1 MADPQS
7 YRPKTSDIPAQP
19 GVYRFIDAEDR
30 VIYVGKAKSLRSRL
44 VNYFQPPEKLHPRTR
59 TMVFTAVR
67 VVWVVVANERAALT
81 LEYQWIK
88 EFSPRFNVIFR
99 DDKSYPYL
107 AVTASEEYPRLL
119 GTRAAHKKGDKYYG
133 PYTKGSI
140 RDSVDLLL
148 KVFPVR
154 SCSKGVF
161 HQAQRSGRPCLNG
174 YIDRCIAPCVGRAD
188 AEEHRALVDEL
199 IAFLDSDGSALI
211 AQKTAQMYAAAK
223 AQNYEQ
229 AARLRDEA
237 TALKTLAEKN
247 AVVLDSS
254 VDADIFG
261 LDFDELEASVQ
272 VFYVRGGRIRGQRG
286 WVSEIEDVSEH
297 QLLEDVLVHV
307 YGDGAAAAHA
317 HDLSASGI
325 GVTHESES
333 SAAGRARAKTAPR
346 YVDDVEHTETD
357 AIPREIWLPANPHN
371 RPVLEQWLSEL
382 RGGAVRI
389 KVPQRGQKA
398 QLMSTVHVNAAQ
410 ALQRHKLARS
420 GDLTVRSQALEE
432 LREGLG
438 LNRAPLRIEC
448 FDISHTQGTNQ
459 VASMVV
465 FEDGLA
471 KKADYRKFII
481 RGENGEGATDDT
493 AAMTE
498 VLTRR
503 LSRLAAGARPDDASD
518 DEPLTGGQG
527 GAASAKRAGVRSD
540 ALGRD
545 EDGARGQGQSGVLR
559 QERWAGRQADA
570 GDGYSERS
578 GSADAGGGSCD
589 PAHSAAELSA
599 TVQAGRSTLTQVDSS
614 PLMQAGSAPLT
625 QAGRSQL
632 MQTGNSSLRQS
643 GALSPDDASNT
654 IRRFAYRP
662 DLIVVDGGLP
672 QVNAAQRVIDSL
684 GADVAVIGLAK
695 RLEEVWLPGEEFP
708 LILPR
713 QSAALHLLQFV
724 RDESHR
730 FAITFHRK
738 KRSKAMVRSAL
749 DAVPGLGPSKQKAL
763 LKRFGSLTRIKA
775 ASFEELCTVA
785 GIGPKMARTILATF
799 SPEQPAFAQT
809 PVSFEASASGVSFE
823 PSASGA
829 SSEALASDASS
840 DPSASLENPASS
852 TPDPA
857 SPLSAISAAPVDPER
872 AK

>member
-19 GVYRFIDAEDR
+19 GVYRFIDADDR

-67 VVWVVVANERAALT
+67 VVWVVVANESAALT

-107 AVTASEEYPRLL
+107 AVTTSEEFPRLL
-119 GTRAAHKKGDKYYG
+119 GTRAAHKKGNKYYG

-174 YIDRCIAPCVGRAD
+174 YIDRCVAPCVGRVSA
-188 AEEHRALVDEL
+188 AEHRELVGDL
-199 IAFLDSDGSALI
+199 ISFLDSDGSALI
-211 AQKTAQMYAAAK
+211 AQKTAQMLEAARAEK
-223 AQNYEQ
+223 FEQ

-237 TALKTLAEKN
+237 TALKALAQKN

-261 LDFDELEASVQ
+261 LAFDELEASVQ

-286 WVSEIEDVSEH
+286 WVSEIDDTSES
-297 QLLEDVLVHV
+297 QILEDLLVHV

-317 HDLSASGI
+317 HDVSASGI
-325 GVTHESES
+325 GITHEKVAHEDASP
-333 SAAGRARAKTAPR
+333 SAVRAPAKVAPR
-346 YVDDVEHTETD
+346 YVDDVAHTETD
-357 AIPREIWLPANPHN
+357 VIPREIWLPAPPSG
-371 RPVLEQWLSEL
+371 RVALEQWLSDL
-382 RGGAVRI
+382 RGGVVRI

-398 QLMSTVHVNAAQ
+398 QLMATVHTNAAQ

-432 LREGLG
+432 LRDGLG
-438 LNRAPLRIEC
+438 MERAPLRIEC
-448 FDISHTQGTNQ
+448 FDISHTQGTYQ

-471 KKADYRKFII
+471 KKSDYRSFII

-493 AAMTE
+493 AAMAE

-503 LSRLAAGARPDDASD
+503 LSRL
-518 DEPLTGGQG
+518 T
-527 GAASAKRAGVRSD
+527 AGVADTSTGADDGHDRDGERSSSGMG
-540 ALGRD
+540 AVGSCGERRD
-545 EDGARGQGQSGVLR
+545 DGA
-559 QERWAGRQADA
+559 
-570 GDGYSERS
+570 GDTG
-578 GSADAGGGSCD
+578 
-589 PAHSAAELSA
+589 AELDDSLENNNSP
-599 TVQAGRSTLTQVDSS
+599 QDSPEDSRNSTYDSTANEGHY
-614 PLMQAGSAPLT
+614 QREAH
-625 QAGRSQL
+625 
-632 MQTGNSSLRQS
+632 S
-643 GALSPDDASNT
+643 GALTADDASNAVH
-654 IRRFAYRP
+654 RFAYRP

-672 QVNAAQRVIDSL
+672 QVNAAQRVIDAL
-684 GADVAVIGLAK
+684 GVDVYVIGLAK
-695 RLEEVWLPGEEFP
+695 RLEEVWVPGEEFP

-749 DAVPGLGPSKQKAL
+749 DAVPGLGPTKQKAL
-763 LKRFGSLTRIKA
+763 LKKFGSLARIKA
-775 ASFEELCTVA
+775 ASFEQLCGVP
-785 GIGPKMARTILATF
+785 GIGPAMARTILATF
-799 SPEQPAFAQT
+799 PPEGAPENGAPGETGAETATEAAAKSPQ
-809 PVSFEASASGVSFE
+809 
-823 PSASGA
+823 GA
-829 SSEALASDASS
+829 SSRDGQGSDM
-840 DPSASLENPASS
+840 
-852 TPDPA
+852 
-857 SPLSAISAAPVDPER
+857 R
-872 AK
+872 Q

>member
-30 VIYVGKAKSLRSRL
+30 VIYVGKAKSLRARL

-67 VVWVVVANERAALT
+67 VVWVVVANESAALT

-107 AVTASEEYPRLL
+107 AVTTSEEFPRLL

-154 SCSKGVF
+154 SCTKGVF
-161 HQAQRSGRPCLNG
+161 NQARRSGRPCLNG
-174 YIDRCIAPCVGRAD
+174 YIDRCVAPCVGRVNA
-188 AEEHRALVDEL
+188 AEHRELVNEL
-199 IAFLDSDGSALI
+199 ISFLDSDGSELI
-211 AQKTAQMYAAAK
+211 AQKTEQMQAAA
-223 AQNYEQ
+223 ATENFEQ
-229 AARLRDEA
+229 AARLRDESVVLK
-237 TALKTLAEKN
+237 ALAQKN
-247 AVVLDSS
+247 AVVMEAT
-254 VDADIFG
+254 VDADVFG

-286 WVSEIEDVSEH
+286 WVSEIEDTSAA
-297 QLLEDVLVHV
+297 QLLEELLVHV

-317 HDLSASGI
+317 HDLAAYEMKSGHSSQEPSTEAHRGAETRASRR
-325 GVTHESES
+325 H
-333 SAAGRARAKTAPR
+333 KTAPR
-346 YVDDVEHTETD
+346 YVDDVAHTATSV
-357 AIPREIWLPANPHN
+357 IPREIWLPAAPSN
-371 RPVLEQWLSEL
+371 RAALEQWLSEL
-382 RGGAVRI
+382 CGGRVHIKTPERG
-389 KVPQRGQKA
+389 KKA
-398 QLMSTVHVNAAQ
+398 QLMATVHLNAAQ

-438 LNRAPLRIEC
+438 LERAPLRIEC

-481 RGENGEGATDDT
+481 RGEHGEGAADDT
-493 AAMTE
+493 AAMAE

-518 DEPLTGGQG
+518 DEPLAARQLDSDSS
-527 GAASAKRAGVRSD
+527 APSASA
-540 ALGRD
+540 
-545 EDGARGQGQSGVLR
+545 
-559 QERWAGRQADA
+559 
-570 GDGYSERS
+570 
-578 GSADAGGGSCD
+578 
-589 PAHSAAELSA
+589 AHSASGELVA
-599 TVQAGRSTLTQVDSS
+599 
-614 PLMQAGSAPLT
+614 
-625 QAGRSQL
+625 
-632 MQTGNSSLRQS
+632 N
-643 GALSPDDASNT
+643 DASNKVH
-654 IRRFAYRP
+654 RFAYRP

-672 QVNAAQRVIDSL
+672 QVNAAQRVIADL
-684 GADVAVIGLAK
+684 GVDVAVIGLAK
-695 RLEEVWLPGEEFP
+695 RLEEVWIPSEEFP

-713 QSAALHLLQFV
+713 QSAALHLLQYV

-738 KRSKAMVRSAL
+738 KRAKSMVRSAL

-763 LKRFGSLTRIKA
+763 LKHFGSLARIKEA
-775 ASFEELCTVA
+775 DAEALQRVP
-785 GIGPKMARTILATF
+785 GIGAKMAQTILTSLSARPALSREF
-799 SPEQPAFAQT
+799 SL
-809 PVSFEASASGVSFE
+809 
-823 PSASGA
+823 
-829 SSEALASDASS
+829 SEHGSDA
-840 DPSASLENPASS
+840 
-852 TPDPA
+852 
-857 SPLSAISAAPVDPER
+857 
-872 AK
+872 